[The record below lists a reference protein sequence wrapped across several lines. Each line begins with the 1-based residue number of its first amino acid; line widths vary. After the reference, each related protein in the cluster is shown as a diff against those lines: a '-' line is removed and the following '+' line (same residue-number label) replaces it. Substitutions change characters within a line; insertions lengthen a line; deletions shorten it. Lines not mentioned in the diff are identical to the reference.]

1 MAYSKFDLPKV
12 QAAFNLTLHETVHFL
27 DDISP
32 VAPDALLQ
40 ETLKENVPLALA
52 QGNEKARSEWIINPV
67 LTAIRRLSKAQISVF
82 SGREFNID
90 PQQELVGYVD
100 FLMARSP
107 RLLVLEAPIIMMVE
121 AKPENLNAGLGQCAA
136 EMVAAQVF
144 NQRATNQQ
152 AANRRVSNQQ
162 VHKSDTLINPAAFEH
177 PIYGC
182 VTNGELWKF
191 LKLHHAELTIDL
203 EAYALDPI
211 DRLLGILLHLA
222 CHG

>member
-1 MAYSKFDLPKV
+1 MAYSTFDLVKV
-12 QAAFNLTLHETVHFL
+12 QTAFNLTLQETVHFL
-27 DDISP
+27 GEVP
-32 VAPDALLQ
+32 PMAADALLQ

-67 LTAIRRLSKAQISVF
+67 LTAIRRLSKSQISVF

-136 EMVAAQVF
+136 EMVAAQIF
-144 NQRATNQQ
+144 NQRVNNQPVNNQQ
-152 AANRRVSNQQ
+152 TSQATD
-162 VHKSDTLINPAAFEH
+162 KPINPATFEH

-191 LKLHHAELTIDL
+191 MKLHHGDLTIDL

-222 CHG
+222 CNA

>member
-1 MAYSKFDLPKV
+1 MPYSKFDLLKV
-12 QAAFNLTLHETVHFL
+12 QTEFNLTIQETVHFL
-27 DDISP
+27 EEVPP

-40 ETLKENVPLALA
+40 ETLKENIPLALA

-67 LTAIRRLSKAQISVF
+67 LTAIRRLSNAQISVF
-82 SGREFNID
+82 SGREFNIA
-90 PQQELVGYVD
+90 PQRELVGYVD

-107 RLLVLEAPIIMMVE
+107 RLLVLESPIIMMVE

-136 EMVAAQVF
+136 EMVAAQIF
-144 NQRATNQQ
+144 NQQPEPRTRLSSASSI
-152 AANRRVSNQQ
+152 A
-162 VHKSDTLINPAAFEH
+162 DPDPASFAS

-191 LKLHHAELTIDL
+191 LKLNRDQLTIDL

-222 CHG
+222 CNG